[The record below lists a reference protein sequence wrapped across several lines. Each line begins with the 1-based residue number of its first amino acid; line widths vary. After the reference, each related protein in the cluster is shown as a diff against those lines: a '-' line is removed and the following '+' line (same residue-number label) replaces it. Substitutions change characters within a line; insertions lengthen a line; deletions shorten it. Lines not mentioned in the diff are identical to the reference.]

1 MAADIYETYYLTLD
15 GITSFEN
22 TSIELTGQGEDQ
34 DVFSTLKGWCGQ
46 SLAPRKTMISFEMNV
61 PSSGPEIDVFKRWN
75 AGAIVPFE
83 VTGALNGKRYAG
95 DCVIRNPK
103 LSAGV
108 GKTSVISAELHAAGS
123 QFE

>member
-15 GITSFEN
+15 GVTLFEGTSL
-22 TSIELTGQGEDQ
+22 SIQGQGEDQ
-34 DVFSTLKGWCGQ
+34 DVFSTLKGWSGQ
-46 SLAPRKTMISFEMNV
+46 SLAPRKTVINFEMNV
-61 PSSGPEIDVFKRWN
+61 PSSGAEIDVFKRWN
-75 AGAIVPFE
+75 AGAIIPYE
-83 VTGALNGKRYAG
+83 VTGALSGKRYAG

-103 LSAGV
+103 LDSGV